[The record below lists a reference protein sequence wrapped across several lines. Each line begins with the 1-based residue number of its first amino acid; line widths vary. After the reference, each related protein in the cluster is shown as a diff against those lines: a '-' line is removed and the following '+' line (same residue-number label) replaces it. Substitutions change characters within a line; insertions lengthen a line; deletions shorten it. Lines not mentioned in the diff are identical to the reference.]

1 MSRYIGTRIRTK
13 STMHRKLKLIRGL
26 ASGCAML
33 GLASYISWP
42 GPAPDFVPSAYQT
55 LPLMVESHDEEELN
69 LTTCEQLELAST
81 VTAKYSSYELTLV
94 CQAVWGEA
102 RGCGKAER
110 QLVAWCICNRVDA
123 TGASVEDVVKAPRQF
138 HGWKSDC
145 PIEDDIREDVTE
157 VLEAWSRGEE
167 ALVYEP
173 YATTSEYLYFS
184 GDGTHNW
191 FREAY

>member
-1 MSRYIGTRIRTK
+1 MRTYHRTATRTK
-13 STMHRKLKLIRGL
+13 STMRRRLKLTRIL
-26 ASGCAML
+26 VSGSVML
-33 GLASYISWP
+33 GLVSFISWP
-42 GPAPDFVPSAYQT
+42 GPAPDSVPSAYQT
-55 LPLMVESHDEEELN
+55 SPLMAESHDEEELN
-69 LTTCEQLELAST
+69 LTTCEQLKLAST

-102 RGCGKAER
+102 RGCSKAER

-145 PIEDDIREDVTE
+145 PIENDIREDVTE

-167 ALVYEP
+167 ALVYET

-191 FREAY
+191 FREVY